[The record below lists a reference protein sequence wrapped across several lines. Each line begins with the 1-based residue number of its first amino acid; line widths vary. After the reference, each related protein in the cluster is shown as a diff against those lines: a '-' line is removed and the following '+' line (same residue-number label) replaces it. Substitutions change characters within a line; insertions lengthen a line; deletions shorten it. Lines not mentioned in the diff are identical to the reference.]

1 MTERLYYKDR
11 YATSIS
17 AAVTASGD
25 GWFRLDRT
33 IFYPEAGGQPGDRGT
48 FGPYSI
54 VDTQKAEDGDVLH
67 LVGKGSAVPSVG
79 ETHTLSLDWE
89 HRYFFMKEHSA
100 QHLVSALLFSCFSIG
115 TVAVHQGDMFFTV
128 ETDKAEIDEETLLS
142 VEDKAN
148 EAIRK
153 GAAVWQDE
161 TDHESAESLHMRR
174 SIKVQGRVMLVHID
188 GIDVVACGG
197 VHVASLSEIGEIAY
211 VSSEKIRGH
220 VRTYWKCA
228 ERAVG
233 YRRENAAIVR
243 SLSSLFSAEPGN
255 IEKEAAR
262 CIAEVKSLRHDLGA
276 MSEKLSFYLFAAAVA
291 ETKGGEPVIFISDAA
306 AAAFDSVVRPDED
319 RTVLIADREGRFL
332 FQGPEKSFEALKA
345 ALPGLRGGGR
355 NGRYRGSFQMDAESF
370 ISGAR
375 NILDGNGSTERA

>member
-1 MTERLYYKDR
+1 M
-11 YATSIS
+11 
-17 AAVTASGD
+17 
-25 GWFRLDRT
+25 
-33 IFYPEAGGQPGDRGT
+33 
-48 FGPYSI
+48 FGPYEVI
-54 VDTQKAEDGDVLH
+54 DTKKDGNGDVLH
-67 LVGKGSAVPSVG
+67 IAGKGAELPSAGDVY
-79 ETHTLSLDWE
+79 TLCLDWP

-128 ETDKAEIDEETLLS
+128 ETDKSEIDEETLLA

-211 VSSEKIRGH
+211 VSLEKIRGH

-233 YRRENAAIVR
+233 YRRENAAIVH

-262 CIAEVKSLRHDLGA
+262 CIAEVKSLRHDLGV
-276 MSEKLSFYLFAAAVA
+276 MSEKLAFSLFPTGLDDLMA
-291 ETKGGEPVIFISDAA
+291 
-306 AAAFDSVVRPDED
+306 
-319 RTVLIADREGRFL
+319 IADAGLVMPPKSTWFEPKLLSGL
-332 FQGPEKSFEALKA
+332 FIHPLSGE
-345 ALPGLRGGGR
+345 
-355 NGRYRGSFQMDAESF
+355 ES
-370 ISGAR
+370 
-375 NILDGNGSTERA
+375 